1 MMDNSVLEILREISK
16 KNDAI
21 IELLKGID
29 MSLDSIESD
38 AGDIYSIKLEL
49 EDVNSNIKKLE
60 L

>member
-1 MMDNSVLEILREISK
+1 MDNSVLEILREISK